1 MCKIRSVSI
10 LFKKC
15 NMIHFAYSKHSAQ
28 PFEHPGFCVCFCFG
42 GKEFL
47 FFERIFMRFFQKKTS
62 SGMFFFVQTIFFPW
76 KCTPTEAIINNMP
89 LCKIWSWWDN
99 SYDMTSNHKISF
111 LFFIILP
118 SMAHFENDILIS
130 HKKNLFG
137 VFCWLRLFQLFVYNF
152 YGVKCWV

>member
-1 MCKIRSVSI
+1 MEIEFIKNQRFIAITLWFGRRYRGVSNWFQFFFIIRI
-10 LFKKC
+10 
-15 NMIHFAYSKHSAQ
+15 
-28 PFEHPGFCVCFCFG
+28 G
-42 GKEFL
+42 
-47 FFERIFMRFFQKKTS
+47 FFQKKTS

-152 YGVKCWV
+152 